1 MLFSKLIFFL
11 EVFIEKK
18 YRLFMLL
25 ERPILLTSV
34 MKKAITASPKMGLVD
49 ALGLLYRYGI
59 KRLVVVDGNRPVGI
73 VTEKDLARATSTF
86 NGRDIG
92 EMRVGEIM
100 SENLIAVGKNNSI
113 YDCAKLMR
121 DNKISSVIVANA
133 DGTLGGIIT
142 KTDLVGVFLINDV
155 TGAEVSNHMHRKVVT
170 VAPKDL
176 LFVVQSVLV
185 NNRISRV
192 VVAQKNRPV
201 GIITYRDFL
210 PAKTANWIREYEEP
224 DDLAELKADSRFN
237 EFNVNSLDHAI
248 TFRAEDI
255 MTRNPVVINKNEFL
269 FQAALLM
276 VRNRVSGLPV
286 VHNDLLAGII
296 TKTDIVNSIAD
307 M

>member
-59 KRLVVVDGNRPVGI
+59 KRLVAVDGNRPVGI